1 MNSEILTQ
9 AFSKENLERLYYAS
23 MDYATQLGYSIE
35 NDPYDNLCDLYDVVT
50 TGYDLDITLLPLT
63 PRIEVYVS
71 GEWRGDEFQRCIQFT
86 IEEVHCDDDALQD
99 AANDYL
105 DQHMDEIERMLQS
118 IANTREVK
126 LCA

>member
-23 MDYATQLGYSIE
+23 MDYATPLGYSIM
-35 NDPYDNLCDLYDVVT
+35 NDPYDNLCDIYDDVI

-63 PRIEVYVS
+63 PNIEVYVS
-71 GEWRGDEFQRCIQFT
+71 GKWRGDEYQRCIHFN

-99 AANDYL
+99 AANNYL
-105 DQHMDEIERMLQS
+105 EQHRDEIGRMLRS
-118 IANTREVK
+118 IANTKVVK